1 MSTRKKYKKLWP
13 CIILEWVVIPFR
25 RGSSQ
30 PRDRIQ
36 VSCITGSNPG
46 LLHCRI
52 KSRSPALQAD
62 SLPSEAPLPLQLGP

>member
-36 VSCITGSNPG
+36 VSCIAGSNPG
-46 LLHCRI
+46 LLHYRI
-52 KSRSPALQAD
+52 ESRSPALQDQIQVSCITGRFFAI
-62 SLPSEAPLPLQLGP
+62 